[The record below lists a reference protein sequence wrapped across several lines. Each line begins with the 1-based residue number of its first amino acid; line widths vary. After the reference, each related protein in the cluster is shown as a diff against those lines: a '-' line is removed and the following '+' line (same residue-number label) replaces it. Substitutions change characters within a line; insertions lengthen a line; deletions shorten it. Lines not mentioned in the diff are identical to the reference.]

1 MVRREILRP
10 VSLWFRMKQRRT
22 VNFSRR
28 RLAMKRDPDPIDW
41 PILVGLLLV
50 AAVLGWLGGWY
61 LGTGGGGK

>member
-1 MVRREILRP
+1 
-10 VSLWFRMKQRRT
+10 MKQRRPVT
-22 VNFSRR
+22 FPW

-50 AAVLGWLGGWY
+50 AAVLGWLGGWD